1 MEISIERKKHFKK
14 ILLLAAKIGIGS
26 SAAIWI
32 AQLLNLQ
39 HATSAGTITLLTLMT
54 TKWDTVKLS
63 GFRLITFA
71 VTALTAWAA
80 FAHID
85 SKIISYGVFIFIV
98 VFLAEVSGLKATISV
113 NSVIGAHLL
122 ISMDFSLHSLE
133 NELMLILIGIAIAL
147 VLNLFHDNHHRRQD
161 LVTDMRYTE
170 RQLQVILTE
179 LAAYL
184 SGDALQRD
192 VWQDLRQLEKEIQ
205 GFQKEAYEYQE
216 NTFHSHPGYYI
227 DYFEMRQNQCQML
240 HNLHGEM
247 RKIRTLPKQ
256 SQMVAEYLRYLTAY
270 VIERNEPALQIQKLE
285 EIFDCMRKEELPL
298 SMEEFENRAL
308 LYHILMDIEEFLLF
322 KKRFIKGLNER
333 QRKEYWN

>member
-133 NELMLILIGIAIAL
+133 MCIR
-147 VLNLFHDNHHRRQD
+147 DRRQGHPRR
-161 LVTDMRYTE
+161 LC
-170 RQLQVILTE
+170 
-179 LAAYL
+179 
-184 SGDALQRD
+184 
-192 VWQDLRQLEKEIQ
+192 LRICK
-205 GFQKEAYEYQE
+205 F
-216 NTFHSHPGYYI
+216 
-227 DYFEMRQNQCQML
+227 
-240 HNLHGEM
+240 
-247 RKIRTLPKQ
+247 
-256 SQMVAEYLRYLTAY
+256 
-270 VIERNEPALQIQKLE
+270 
-285 EIFDCMRKEELPL
+285 
-298 SMEEFENRAL
+298 
-308 LYHILMDIEEFLLF
+308 
-322 KKRFIKGLNER
+322 
-333 QRKEYWN
+333 

>member
-1 MEISIERKKHFKK
+1 M
-14 ILLLAAKIGIGS
+14 
-26 SAAIWI
+26 
-32 AQLLNLQ
+32 
-39 HATSAGTITLLTLMT
+39 
-54 TKWDTVKLS
+54 
-63 GFRLITFA
+63 
-71 VTALTAWAA
+71 
-80 FAHID
+80 
-85 SKIISYGVFIFIV
+85 
-98 VFLAEVSGLKATISV
+98 
-113 NSVIGAHLL
+113 
-122 ISMDFSLHSLE
+122 
-133 NELMLILIGIAIAL
+133 
-147 VLNLFHDNHHRRQD
+147 
-161 LVTDMRYTE
+161 TDMRYTE

-322 KKRFIKGLNER
+322 KKRFVKGLNER